1 VLFRF
6 LPRNSKAGDFPISYL
21 AFLPVLSVSTRGSNF
36 MPWNNQNGGGW
47 QSGGGGRGPWGQG
60 SGGGGQQTP
69 DLEDLLR
76 RGQDRFKNFLP
87 GQLGGGG
94 VLILIFLL
102 ALAWMAS
109 GIYRVNTDEEGVVT
123 RFGAWTKDPKRPG
136 LHYHLPYPIES
147 VRLVA
152 VEKVNKINI
161 GFNETQSQRQL
172 RRTDNPQESLMLT
185 GDENILSI
193 DFIVLWKIDNASAYL
208 FNVQNPEGTV
218 KAASE
223 SAMREIVGA
232 SERLAIQTENRR
244 VIEEQVKARV
254 QQILDDYGTG
264 IVIREIKLQDVE
276 PPEQVIEAFRDVQRA
291 RADRETYRNQA
302 EAYQNEL
309 IPRARGEA
317 QQIRQQANAYKEQ
330 TIAEALGEAARF
342 VSVYEQYRVAKDVTR
357 QRIFLE
363 TMEKVFADMNKVIVD
378 SKSGEG
384 VVPYLPLP
392 ELQRSQS
399 SANAGDQQ

>member
-1 VLFRF
+1 
-6 LPRNSKAGDFPISYL
+6 
-21 AFLPVLSVSTRGSNF
+21 